1 MSTGGN
7 ISGMSTDERR
17 RHERTP
23 LSMLVQFRFD
33 SFDDFLAEYSFNI
46 SPGGIFIRTAEPR
59 EQGAFIYLQFSLR
72 NGSRLIEGLGRV
84 VRVNAIGTAELPM
97 GMGVEFVNFDA
108 ESMALINDICVA
120 RVARKA

>member
-1 MSTGGN
+1 MSN
-7 ISGMSTDERR
+7 MSTDERR